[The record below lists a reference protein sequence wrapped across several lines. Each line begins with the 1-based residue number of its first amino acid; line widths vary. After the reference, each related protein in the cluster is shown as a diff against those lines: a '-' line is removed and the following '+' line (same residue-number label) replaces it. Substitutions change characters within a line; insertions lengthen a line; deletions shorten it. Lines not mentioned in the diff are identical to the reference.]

1 MIVEECSPVL
11 GRWLV
16 VAEHVLR
23 DRGLRDDDSDHLKF
37 PVYMSSA
44 PERILAR
51 ELADKAADL
60 RGSRGPACAPTA
72 SRFPRPVSAEALL
85 VPAEQRVRLEHSNRG
100 ETAGPEPVQPNPEEA
115 LVTAGSE
122 PFVVPGGDH
131 CQLLTKRQD
140 LQMEEAATTEQASQG
155 KEQRGRSVFIAR
167 TLALEK
173 RKSQRDPSV
182 RRFR

>member
-1 MIVEECSPVL
+1 MLGDVEVDNIASLVSQHEEGVEDPKRCRRHGEEIDGGELPHMIVEECSPVL

-85 VPAEQRVRLEHSNRG
+85 VPAEQRVRLEDSNRG

-131 CQLLTKRQD
+131 CQ
-140 LQMEEAATTEQASQG
+140 
-155 KEQRGRSVFIAR
+155 
-167 TLALEK
+167 
-173 RKSQRDPSV
+173 
-182 RRFR
+182 